1 MTSASVLFMPFSRTR
16 KQQANIEFSPAHTT
30 FESFKHSV
38 SIQFGVALDSL
49 KLTYNGAIMDVP
61 NKTLLSSCI
70 WMLEE
75 SVLAFDTT
83 RDVVE
88 ETPAAA
94 KKRFLEEAHRGAFSA
109 IQPAK
114 DALERACEAARAAQ
128 LEVHRL
134 ETLVARLAKELKALR
149 G

>member
-1 MTSASVLFMPFSRTR
+1 MTSASVVFMPFSKTR

-75 SVLAFDTT
+75 PVLAFDTT
-83 RDVVE
+83 WDVVE

-94 KKRFLEEAHRGAFSA
+94 KKRVLEEAFLA

-134 ETLVARLAKELKALR
+134 ETLVARLAREIKALR